1 MWPSSSCLEVFT
13 MVGYAL
19 ELWSR
24 WALFSLKWLL
34 LSVRVFYTTGK
45 ETQTVHN
52 QRQISSWYFSS
63 FYKCSAKVCCLPSA
77 EASLWEYSVKQ
88 NLVNL
93 RDSYK
98 PQPNKSTNIL
108 RWIQYSNSNTP
119 RGWILYPRLDSL
131 KPRTLSFWAEKKVP
145 SASLEKDPNS
155 EMSSVLKDKPNFH
168 KPRKERT

>member
-93 RDSYK
+93 ETRTSHNQIKAPISYDEFNTATAIH
-98 PQPNKSTNIL
+98 PEAGFY
-108 RWIQYSNSNTP
+108 IQ
-119 RGWILYPRLDSL
+119 GWILWSQEHSRLG
-131 KPRTLSFWAEKKVP
+131 RKKVP